1 MKKLLAIIVLVFLC
15 FSLTS
20 CEVVELLKYS
30 ITGELMEPIEGFSYG
45 EEKGTFI
52 YKGIKY
58 IDVREINGDCRIA
71 TPWDYVLLG
80 MRSNWP
86 LFPATQYLAP
96 PTDDP
101 SFITNGHGTAVY
113 LREDL
118 YHSEIMYVLNDTSFE
133 FNFEDAFIKTDKI
146 DYDHHEA
153 SEKSTQGAIV
163 NFYMKEIP
171 EIKVMKN
178 LYLIDN
184 VWYCVDYNVAYQ
196 LSDEF
201 YSQLIEAGVIK

>member
-1 MKKLLAIIVLVFLC
+1 MKRLLVISILVLFC

-20 CEVVELLKYS
+20 CQIIDLLSYS

-58 IDVREINGDCRIA
+58 VDVREINGDCRIA

-86 LFPATQYLAP
+86 LFPNTQYLAP
-96 PTDDP
+96 PVDNP
-101 SFITNGHGTAVY
+101 SFITGANGTFVY

-118 YHSEIMYVLNDTSFE
+118 YYNDIIYVLNDTSFE
-133 FNFEDAFIKTDKI
+133 FKFELAFVITDKI
-146 DYDHHEA
+146 NYDHHVA
-153 SEKSTQGAIV
+153 SERCTKSAVV
-163 NFYMKEIP
+163 NFYMKDIS
-171 EIKVMKN
+171 EIKVMKKI
-178 LYLIDN
+178 YLIDS
-184 VWYCVDYNVAYQ
+184 VWYCVEYDVAYQ
-196 LSDEF
+196 LSGEF
-201 YSQLIEAGVIK
+201 VAKLIEEGIIK

>member
-1 MKKLLAIIVLVFLC
+1 MKRVLAILVLILLC

-20 CEVVELLKYS
+20 CQVIKLLKHS
-30 ITGELMEPIEGFSYG
+30 ITGELIDPVDGFSYG

-58 IDVREINGDCRIA
+58 VDVREINGDCRIA

-86 LFPATQYLAP
+86 LFPATQYLVP

-118 YHSEIMYVLNDTSFE
+118 YHSEIVYVLNDTSFE
-133 FNFEDAFIKTDKI
+133 FKFEEAFVKTDKI

-153 SEKSTQGAIV
+153 SERCTKSAVV
-163 NFYMKEIP
+163 NFYMKNIP
-171 EIKVMKN
+171 EIKVMKKI
-178 LYLIDN
+178 YLIDN
-184 VWYCVDYNVAYQ
+184 VWYCVEYDVAYQ

-201 YSQLIEAGVIK
+201 VAKLIEEEIIN

>member
-1 MKKLLAIIVLVFLC
+1 MKRLLAILVLMLLC

-20 CEVVELLKYS
+20 CQVIKLLRHS
-30 ITGELMEPIEGFSYG
+30 ITGELMDSVEGFSYG

-58 IDVREINGDCRIA
+58 VDVREINGDCRIA

-86 LFPATQYLAP
+86 LFPATQYLVP

-118 YHSEIMYVLNDTSFE
+118 YHSEIVYVLNDTSFE
-133 FNFEDAFIKTDKI
+133 FKFEEAFVKTDKI

-153 SEKSTQGAIV
+153 SERCTKSAVV
-163 NFYMKEIP
+163 NFYMKDIP
-171 EIKVMKN
+171 EIKVMKKI
-178 LYLIDN
+178 YLIDN
-184 VWYCVDYNVAYQ
+184 VWYCVDYDMAYQ

-201 YSQLIEAGVIK
+201 VAKLIEDGIIE

>member
-1 MKKLLAIIVLVFLC
+1 MKRLLAILVLILLC

-20 CEVVELLKYS
+20 CQVIKLLKHS
-30 ITGELMEPIEGFSYG
+30 ITGELIDPVDGFSYG

-58 IDVREINGDCRIA
+58 VDVREINGDCRIA

-86 LFPATQYLAP
+86 LFPATQYLVP

-101 SFITNGHGTAVY
+101 SFITNGYGTAVY

-118 YHSEIMYVLNDTSFE
+118 YHSEIVYVLNDTSFE
-133 FNFEDAFIKTDKI
+133 FKFEEAFVKTDKI

-153 SEKSTQGAIV
+153 SERCTKSAVV
-163 NFYMKEIP
+163 NFYMKDIP
-171 EIKVMKN
+171 EIKVMKKI
-178 LYLIDN
+178 YLIDN
-184 VWYCVDYNVAYQ
+184 VWYCVEYDVAYQ

-201 YSQLIEAGVIK
+201 VTKLIEEKIIN

>member
-1 MKKLLAIIVLVFLC
+1 MKRLLAILVLILLC

-20 CEVVELLKYS
+20 CQVIKLLRHS

-52 YKGIKY
+52 YKGNKY
-58 IDVREINGDCRIA
+58 VCVWEINNDCRM
-71 TPWDYVLLG
+71 TMQGDYIFLG

-86 LFPATQYLAP
+86 LFPATQYFAP
-96 PTDDP
+96 LVDNP
-101 SFITNGHGTAVY
+101 SFITDGHGRNVY

-118 YHSEIMYVLNDTSFE
+118 YHNDIVYVLNDNSFE
-133 FNFEDAFIKTDKI
+133 FKFESVFVFTDKI

-153 SEKSTQGAIV
+153 SKRCAKGAVV
-163 NFYMKEIP
+163 NFYMKDIP

-178 LYLIDN
+178 IYLIDS
-184 VWYCVDYNVAYQ
+184 VWYCVDYDMAYQ

-201 YSQLIEAGVIK
+201 VAKLIEEKIIN

>member
-1 MKKLLAIIVLVFLC
+1 MKRLLAILVLILLC

-20 CEVVELLKYS
+20 CQVIKLLNYG

-133 FNFEDAFIKTDKI
+133 FNFEDNS
-146 DYDHHEA
+146 H
-153 SEKSTQGAIV
+153 
-163 NFYMKEIP
+163 NR
-171 EIKVMKN
+171 
-178 LYLIDN
+178 DN
-184 VWYCVDYNVAYQ
+184 
-196 LSDEF
+196 EE
-201 YSQLIEAGVIK
+201 YSQSCCYRQNKREHLIARVSRKDVEIGLANSYEHADDKRNYRNYRDFA

>member
-1 MKKLLAIIVLVFLC
+1 MKKLLAIILLILLC
-15 FSLTS
+15 LSLTS
-20 CEVVELLKYS
+20 CQVIKLLKHS
-30 ITGELMEPIEGFSYG
+30 ITGELIDPVDGFSYG

-58 IDVREINGDCRIA
+58 VDVREINGDCRIA

-86 LFPATQYLAP
+86 LFPATQYLVP

-101 SFITNGHGTAVY
+101 SFITNGYGTAVY

-118 YHSEIMYVLNDTSFE
+118 YHSEIVYVLNDTSFE
-133 FNFEDAFIKTDKI
+133 FKFEEAFVKTDKI

-153 SEKSTQGAIV
+153 SERCTKSAVV
-163 NFYMKEIP
+163 NFYMKDIP
-171 EIKVMKN
+171 EIKVMKKI
-178 LYLIDN
+178 YLIDN
-184 VWYCVDYNVAYQ
+184 VWYCVEYDVAYQ

-201 YSQLIEAGVIK
+201 VTKLIEEKIIN

>member
-1 MKKLLAIIVLVFLC
+1 
-15 FSLTS
+15 
-20 CEVVELLKYS
+20 
-30 ITGELMEPIEGFSYG
+30 
-45 EEKGTFI
+45 
-52 YKGIKY
+52 
-58 IDVREINGDCRIA
+58 
-71 TPWDYVLLG
+71 

-118 YHSEIMYVLNDTSFE
+118 YHSDIVYVLNDNSFE
-133 FNFEDAFIKTDKI
+133 FKFESAFVFTDKI

-153 SEKSTQGAIV
+153 SEKCTKGAIV

-178 LYLIDN
+178 IYLIDS
-184 VWYCVDYNVAYQ
+184 VWYCVEYDVAYQ
-196 LSDEF
+196 ISDEF
-201 YSQLIEAGVIK
+201 VAKLIDVGIIE

>member
-1 MKKLLAIIVLVFLC
+1 MKRLLAILVLILLC

-20 CEVVELLKYS
+20 CQVIKLLKHS
-30 ITGELMEPIEGFSYG
+30 ITGELMDPVEGFSYG
-45 EEKGTFI
+45 EENGTFI

-58 IDVREINGDCRIA
+58 VDVREINGDCRIA

-86 LFPATQYLAP
+86 LFPATLYLVP

-101 SFITNGHGTAVY
+101 SFITNGYGTAVY

-118 YHSEIMYVLNDTSFE
+118 YHSEIVYVLNDTSFE
-133 FNFEDAFIKTDKI
+133 FKFEEAFVKTDKI

-153 SEKSTQGAIV
+153 SERCTKSAVV
-163 NFYMKEIP
+163 NFYMKDIP
-171 EIKVMKN
+171 EIKVMKKI
-178 LYLIDN
+178 YLIDN
-184 VWYCVDYNVAYQ
+184 VWYCVEYDVAYQ

-201 YSQLIEAGVIK
+201 VAKLIEDGIIE

>member
-1 MKKLLAIIVLVFLC
+1 MKKLLAIILLILLC
-15 FSLTS
+15 LSLTS
-20 CEVVELLKYS
+20 CQVIKLLNYG
-30 ITGELMEPIEGFSYG
+30 ITGELMDPVEDFSYG

-58 IDVREINGDCRIA
+58 VDVREINGDCRIA

-86 LFPATQYLAP
+86 LFPATQYLVP

-118 YHSEIMYVLNDTSFE
+118 YHSEIVYVLNDTSFE
-133 FNFEDAFIKTDKI
+133 FKFEEAFVKTDKI

-153 SEKSTQGAIV
+153 SERCTKSAVV
-163 NFYMKEIP
+163 NFYMKDIP
-171 EIKVMKN
+171 EIKVMKKI
-178 LYLIDN
+178 YLIDN
-184 VWYCVDYNVAYQ
+184 VWYCVEYDVAYQ

-201 YSQLIEAGVIK
+201 VAKFIEVGII